1 MKPIN
6 PGELRH
12 RLIFQQ
18 PAGGTDEDGFP
29 INEPTLYT
37 KAWAKLKTL
46 KGNAFYTAAQS
57 QMEHNRQ
64 FTIRY
69 QRKLE
74 DNQRPKGLTVLWRN
88 VEHEIESIEDD
99 DGLRI
104 SMTVVL
110 KAVS

>member
-1 MKPIN
+1 MN
-6 PGELRH
+6 PGDLKQ

-18 PAGGTDEDGFP
+18 PDGAVDESGFP
-29 INEPTLYT
+29 IDGPTVYT

-46 KGNAFYTAAQS
+46 RGKTFYAAATTG
-57 QMEHNRQ
+57 MEHNRE

-74 DNQRPKGLTVLWRN
+74 DEHRPKGLIVVWRN
-88 VEHEIESIEDD
+88 IDHEIISIEND
-99 DGLRI
+99 DGLNV
-104 SMTVVL
+104 SMTVLV

>member
-1 MKPIN
+1 MN
-6 PGELRH
+6 SGELRQ

-29 INEPTLYT
+29 INEPILYS
-37 KAWAKLKTL
+37 KAWGKLKTL
-46 KGNAFYTAAQS
+46 KGNSFYAAAQS

-74 DNQRPKGLTVLWRN
+74 DSQRPKGLIALWRDK
-88 VEHEIESIEDD
+88 EHEIESIEDD
-99 DGLRI
+99 DGLRV
-104 SMTVVL
+104 SMTVIL